1 MQCIFSKDDLD
12 LSMGFLLKKKK
23 KKKKERKKKKE
34 NKKKVLTMQLIGQYN
49 HVIAFNWKI

>member
-23 KKKKERKKKKE
+23 KKRKKKEKIKQ
-34 NKKKVLTMQLIGQYN
+34 KKGFKYAAIWTI
-49 HVIAFNWKI
+49 

>member
-23 KKKKERKKKKE
+23 KKRKKKEKRKQ
-34 NKKKVLTMQLIGQYN
+34 KKG
-49 HVIAFNWKI
+49 FNYAANWTI

>member
-1 MQCIFSKDDLD
+1 MQFIFSKDDLY
-12 LSMGFLLKKKK
+12 LSMGFLLKK

>member
-23 KKKKERKKKKE
+23 KRKKKEKRKQKK
-34 NKKKVLTMQLIGQYN
+34 G
-49 HVIAFNWKI
+49 FNYAANWTI

>member
-23 KKKKERKKKKE
+23 KKRNKKEKRKQKK
-34 NKKKVLTMQLIGQYN
+34 G
-49 HVIAFNWKI
+49 FNYAANWTI

>member
-23 KKKKERKKKKE
+23 KKKKEIKKKKE

>member
-23 KKKKERKKKKE
+23 KERKKKEKRKQ
-34 NKKKVLTMQLIGQYN
+34 KKG
-49 HVIAFNWKI
+49 FNYAANWTI